1 VSQALTIH
9 IEKAGSE
16 FVIAPLLAEM
26 LMPHLV
32 PISLFSGGDFTIEPA
47 Q

>member
-9 IEKAGSE
+9 IEKACSK

-32 PISLFSGGDFTIEPA
+32 PISLFFGVDFTIAPA